1 MNSPKQTKL
10 SDHIVKSIIQPASE
24 SRPFTTEPKRGRRKP
39 NKTSV
44 SLERAKLFME
54 HLWSKGLKECSYETL
69 EFEFIQCFGTNEQR
83 VIEKY
88 IGRPARTIH
97 YGSTSVYRVN
107 KVNGKVAVF
116 EYQNVRKVQSKRGLL
131 EAWGFVSKNGER
143 YVLHHELFR
152 YGWEQKSIDNLCVS
166 PIEAGESEGH
176 TLVVE
181 GEREKEE
188 EEVIDYT
195 HKRSLEKVDTGG

>member
-1 MNSPKQTKL
+1 MAMNSPKQAKL
-10 SDHIVKSIIQPASE
+10 SDIIVKSIVKPASE
-24 SRPFTTEPKRGRRKP
+24 GRAFTTEPKTGRRRP
-39 NKTSV
+39 NKSSI

-97 YGSTSVYRVN
+97 YGSTTVYRVN

-116 EYQNVRKVQSKRGLL
+116 EYQNVRKVQSKKGLL
-131 EAWGFVSKNGER
+131 EVWGFVSKNGER
-143 YVLHHELFR
+143 YVLHHELFPYCSR
-152 YGWEQKSIDNLCVS
+152 QVSIEDLCVRS
-166 PIEAGESEGH
+166 IERTKLKLSG
-176 TLVVE
+176 E
-181 GEREKEE
+181 GEEGRGRGEK
-188 EEVIDYT
+188 
-195 HKRSLEKVDTGG
+195 